1 MKKTALI
8 VLITLSLSLLAYAH
22 GDLEHVL
29 GTVVKIT
36 DQSLSVKLGD
46 GTTKVV
52 LLDEGTHFLK
62 GNTPA
67 SAKDVAVGSRV
78 VIHARKHGDSLHAV
92 EVKIGTAAAIPGQH
106 RYDL

>member
-1 MKKTALI
+1 MKKTALR
-8 VLITLSLSLLAYAH
+8 VLISLSLSLLAYAH

-36 DQSLSVKLGD
+36 DQALSVKVGD
-46 GTTKVV
+46 GTVKVV
-52 LLDEGTHFLK
+52 MFDEETHFLK
-62 GNTPA
+62 GNAT
-67 SAKDVAVGSRV
+67 STVKDVVVGSRV

-92 EVKIGTAAAIPGQH
+92 EVKIGTSTAVPGQH